1 MGSSPR
7 ALPDHPPL
15 HPVRRNAGR
24 TVQLGS
30 TFAVQQARSARTGTP
45 VAAQVPAGVLA
56 PDEQGRVDGHYD
68 PLFHK
73 VASATSMVFWS
84 IYGVA
89 VLTACALFFL
99 FS

>member
-7 ALPDHPPL
+7 ALPNHPPL
-15 HPVRRNAGR
+15 LARRNASTR
-24 TVQLGS
+24 VQLGS
-30 TFAVQQARSARTGTP
+30 TFAVQQARAG
-45 VAAQVPAGVLA
+45 AAVQLPASVLA
-56 PDEQGRVDGHYD
+56 PPDEHVDGHYD
-68 PLFHK
+68 PAFHK

>member
-1 MGSSPR
+1 MGSSPQ
-7 ALPDHPPL
+7 ALQDHPPL
-15 HPVRRNAGR
+15 HAVRRNAGR
-24 TVQLGS
+24 SVQLGS
-30 TFAVQQARSARTGTP
+30 TFAVQQARARTGP
-45 VAAQVPAGVLA
+45 PAAAQAPASVLA
-56 PDEQGRVDGHYD
+56 PDELGRVDGHYD
-68 PLFHK
+68 PLFYK

>member
-15 HPVRRNAGR
+15 LVRRNAGR
-24 TVQLGS
+24 SVQLGS
-30 TFAVQQARSARTGTP
+30 TFALRPAPTGS
-45 VAAQVPAGVLA
+45 AAQVPASVLA
-56 PDEQGRVDGHYD
+56 PPDEQGHVDGHYD
-68 PLFHK
+68 PAFHQ

-89 VLTACALFFL
+89 VLTACVLFFL